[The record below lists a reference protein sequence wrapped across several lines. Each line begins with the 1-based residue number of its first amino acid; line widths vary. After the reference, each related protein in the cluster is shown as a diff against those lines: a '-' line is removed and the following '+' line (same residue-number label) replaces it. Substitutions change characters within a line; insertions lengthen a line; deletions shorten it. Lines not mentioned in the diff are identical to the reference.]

1 MNNEHRQG
9 NTAMHQPLKGAT
21 ALVTG
26 ASRGIGRAIA
36 LQLAADGAKVIG
48 TATTPEGAARI
59 TTALAPNGGRG
70 EVLNVATAGS
80 LETLLAGLDAAGD
93 MPTILVNN
101 AAITRD
107 NLLLRM
113 KEDEWSQVLDTN
125 LSANF
130 RISKLCV
137 KRMMKERHGRIIN
150 ITSVVGLMGNAGQV
164 NYAAA
169 KAGVIGLTKSMA
181 RELASRNIT
190 VNAVA
195 PGFID
200 TDMTRVLPEA
210 QREAL
215 VAQIPAGRLGSPE
228 DIAVAVAF
236 LASPAAGYIT
246 GQTLSVNGGMLMP

>member
-1 MNNEHRQG
+1 MSKALLGE
-9 NTAMHQPLKGAT
+9 T

-36 LQLAADGAKVIG
+36 LKLAADGAKVIG
-48 TATTPEGAARI
+48 TATTADGAAQI
-59 TTALAPNGGRG
+59 SAALAGEGGRG
-70 EVLNVATAGS
+70 EVLNVSTPGS
-80 LETLLAGLDAAGD
+80 LEELIARLDAAGD

-107 NLLLRM
+107 TLLLRM
-113 KEDEWSQVLDTN
+113 KEDDWGAVLDTN

-137 KRMMKERHGRIIN
+137 KRMMKERKGRIIN
-150 ITSVVGLMGNAGQV
+150 ITSVVALMGNAGQV

-169 KAGVIGLTKSMA
+169 KAGVIGLTKSLA

-190 VNAVA
+190 ANAVA

-210 QREAL
+210 QKEAL
-215 VAQIPAGRLGSPE
+215 IAQIPAGRLGSPE
-228 DIAVAVAF
+228 DIAAAVAF
-236 LASPAAGYIT
+236 LASPAAAYIT

>member
-1 MNNEHRQG
+1 MNQALQG
-9 NTAMHQPLKGAT
+9 EV

-36 LQLAADGAKVIG
+36 QRLAADGAKVIG
-48 TATTPEGAARI
+48 TATSPEGAAQI
-59 TTALAPNGGRG
+59 SAALATAGGRG
-70 EVLNVATAGS
+70 EVLNVSTPGS
-80 LETLLAGLDAAGD
+80 LEELIARLDAAGD
-93 MPTILVNN
+93 LPTILVNN

-107 NLLLRM
+107 TLLLRM
-113 KEDEWSQVLDTN
+113 KEDDWNAVIDTN
-125 LSANF
+125 LSASF
-130 RISKLCV
+130 RVSKLCV
-137 KRMMKERHGRIIN
+137 RRMMKERRGRIIN

-210 QREAL
+210 QKAAL
-215 VAQIPAGRLGSPE
+215 LAQIPAGRLGTAE
-228 DIAVAVAF
+228 EIAAAVAF
-236 LASPAAGYIT
+236 LAAPAAAYIT

>member
-1 MNNEHRQG
+1 MTATLQG
-9 NTAMHQPLKGAT
+9 ET

-36 LQLAADGAKVIG
+36 LRLATAGAKVVG
-48 TATTPEGAARI
+48 TATTPEGAANI
-59 TTALAPNGGRG
+59 TAALSSLGGRG
-70 EVLNVATAGS
+70 EVLNVSTAGS
-80 LETLLAGLDAAGD
+80 LEALMALLDAAGD

-107 NLLLRM
+107 TLLLRM
-113 KEDEWSQVLDTN
+113 KDDDWNLVIDTN

-130 RISKLCV
+130 RISKPCV
-137 KRMMKERHGRIIN
+137 KRMMKERKGRIIN

-169 KAGVIGLTKSMA
+169 KAGVLGLTKSMA

-200 TDMTRVLPEA
+200 TDMTRVLPEEQKA
-210 QREAL
+210 AL
-215 VAQIPAGRLGSPE
+215 LTQIPAGRLGSPE
-228 DIAVAVAF
+228 DIAEAVAF

-246 GQTLSVNGGMLMP
+246 GQTISVNGGMLMP

>member
-1 MNNEHRQG
+1 MTTELLSGQ
-9 NTAMHQPLKGAT
+9 T

-26 ASRGIGRAIA
+26 ASRGIGQAIA
-36 LQLAADGAKVIG
+36 LRLAKAGAKVIG
-48 TATTPEGAARI
+48 TATTAEGAARI
-59 TTALAPNGGRG
+59 TAALAQSGGRG
-70 EVLNVATAGS
+70 ETLDVTQADS
-80 LETLLAGLDAAGD
+80 LAALLASLDSAGD

-107 NLLLRM
+107 TLALRM
-113 KEDEWSQVLDTN
+113 KDDDWNSVLDTN

-130 RISKLCV
+130 RITKACLR
-137 KRMMKERHGRIIN
+137 RMMKERNGRIIS
-150 ITSVVGLMGNAGQV
+150 ITSVVGLMGNAGQA

-169 KAGVIGLTKSMA
+169 KAGVIGLTKSLA

-200 TDMTRVLPEA
+200 TDMTRNLPEE
-210 QREAL
+210 QKSAL
-215 VAQIPAGRLGSPE
+215 LQQIPAGRLGSPE
-228 DIAVAVAF
+228 DVAEAVLY
-236 LASPAAGYIT
+236 LASPGAAYVT

>member
-1 MNNEHRQG
+1 LNGNEE
-9 NTAMHQPLKGAT
+9 LKGET

-26 ASRGIGRAIA
+26 ASRGIGAAIA
-36 LQLAADGAKVIG
+36 RRLAAAGAKVIG
-48 TATTPEGAARI
+48 TATTAEGAARI
-59 TTALAPNGGRG
+59 GAALAGQGGRG
-70 EVLNVATAGS
+70 EVLDVGSAESTAALIAS
-80 LETLLAGLDAAGD
+80 LEAAGD

-107 NLLLRM
+107 TLLLRM
-113 KEDEWSQVLDTN
+113 KDEDWNLVIDTN

-130 RISKLCV
+130 RLGKLCV
-137 KRMMKERHGRIIN
+137 KRMMKERRGRIIN
-150 ITSVVGLMGNAGQV
+150 ITSVVGQMGNAGQA

-200 TDMTRVLPEA
+200 TDMTRSLSDDLKEG
-210 QREAL
+210 L
-215 VAQIPAGRLGSPE
+215 LKQIPAGRLGRPE
-228 DIAVAVAF
+228 EVAECVLF
-236 LASPAAGYIT
+236 LASPGAAYVT
-246 GQTLSVNGGMLMP
+246 GQTLAVNGGMLMP